1 MLAGVAAAGAL
12 AVAFGVQGVQAAIAE
27 EAAIAKLATT
37 LGNLG
42 MAESL
47 PEVEAFI
54 DAQQRATGVAD
65 DELRPAFDRLI
76 RSTRDV
82 TEAQNL
88 LKLAQ
93 DVSAGTGRSLE
104 TVVMALG
111 KAADG
116 STTALGKL
124 GAGIDK
130 ATLASGD
137 LDAITAQ
144 LGETFAGQAAAKAAT
159 LQGQMDRLRIAVD
172 EAGEIG
178 RAHV

>member
-27 EAAIAKLATT
+27 EAAIAKLSTT

-88 LKLAQ
+88 LQTMDKVLKDTPEVDRVFGKAGRAASSLAGPKSRTCSKCASLTARRTA
-93 DVSAGTGRSLE
+93 VSSGDAACPSRALE
-104 TVVMALG
+104 TRSRTVMVMHERVFIQIRAQ
-111 KAADG
+111 
-116 STTALGKL
+116 SR
-124 GAGIDK
+124 
-130 ATLASGD
+130 ASGSD
-137 LDAITAQ
+137 HD
-144 LGETFAGQAAAKAAT
+144 K
-159 LQGQMDRLRIAVD
+159 
-172 EAGEIG
+172 
-178 RAHV
+178 